1 MFTALTGFASLTNMT
16 PVWLIIFA
24 ILIIIEL
31 ATMGLTTI
39 WFAGGAVIA
48 AVIALIGGPVWL
60 QVLLFILVSVVLLIF
75 TRPIAVKYFNKN
87 RFRSNVESM
96 IGKQAV
102 VIGEIDNVQGLGQVR
117 VGGLEW
123 SARSSDGSVI
133 KPGTVVVVESVEGV
147 KLIVKVQ
154 EEN

>member
-1 MFTALTGFASLTNMT
+1 MFTSLVSLSSLTNMT

-24 ILIIIEL
+24 ILIVIEL

-39 WFAGGAVIA
+39 WFAGGAIIA
-48 AVIALIGGPVWL
+48 AICALIGGPVLL
-60 QVLLFILVSVVLLIF
+60 QVVLFILVSVVLLFF

-96 IGKQAV
+96 IGKQGI
-102 VIGEIDNVQGLGQVR
+102 VIGEIDNLQGIGQVR
-117 VGGLEW
+117 VGSMEW
-123 SARSSDGSVI
+123 SARSLNGNVI
-133 KPGTVVVVESVEGV
+133 KPGSVVVVENVEGV
-147 KLIVKVQ
+147 KLIVREQ

>member
-1 MFTALTGFASLTNMT
+1 MFTSLVSLSSLTNMT

-24 ILIIIEL
+24 ILIVIEL

-39 WFAGGAVIA
+39 WFAGGAIIA
-48 AVIALIGGPVWL
+48 AICALIGGPVWL
-60 QVLLFILVSVVLLIF
+60 QVVLFILVSVVLLFF

-96 IGKQAV
+96 IGKQGI
-102 VIGEIDNVQGLGQVR
+102 VIGEIDNLQGIGQVR
-117 VGGLEW
+117 VGSMEW
-123 SARSSDGSVI
+123 SARSLNGNVI
-133 KPGTVVVVESVEGV
+133 KPGSVVVVENVEGV
-147 KLIVKVQ
+147 KLIVREQ